1 MGKVRKVINPS
12 GSVSWQID
20 YYDANSIRR
29 RPTFKERKTAVRELQ
44 LRELYPEEAR
54 LRDLKI
60 PLKNLIKKYKKI
72 HKNDRGFKKGKTF
85 ALASIKAYFGD
96 ETLLRNIHYVHLV
109 DYRLHLENT
118 LTRHSTIRKA
128 STVNRQLSCLR
139 HMLKEAVEWGMLA
152 ENPFDKGKSLNRRE
166 NNQRT
171 RVLSEAEVARLIDEA
186 ADHLKPI
193 IKCAVWTGMRRKEIL
208 DLHWEQIMGELIH
221 LVKTKTDRARVVPVT
236 GDLNDLFKELR
247 KAEGAHPDYV
257 FTFRGQPV
265 KDVKNAFARAKKE
278 ANIKDCTLHDLR
290 HTYATNFLLRG
301 GDVVTLSKIL
311 GHTTLQMTMRYV
323 NLVAEDIKKAA
334 SVMDGFGSAKDKN
347 DQPEVDSPH
356 SDRSVFG
363 QIIPFP
369 KSRLAVNT

>member
-1 MGKVRKVINPS
+1 
-12 GSVSWQID
+12 
-20 YYDANSIRR
+20 
-29 RPTFKERKTAVRELQ
+29 
-44 LRELYPEEAR
+44 
-54 LRDLKI
+54 
-60 PLKNLIKKYKKI
+60 
-72 HKNDRGFKKGKTF
+72 
-85 ALASIKAYFGD
+85 
-96 ETLLRNIHYVHLV
+96 LV
-109 DYRLHLENT
+109 DYRRHLENT
-118 LTRHSTIRKA
+118 LTRHNTIRKA

-152 ENPFDKGKSLNRRE
+152 ENPFDKGQSLNRRE

-171 RVLSEAEVARLIDEA
+171 RILSETEVARLIDEA

-208 DLHWEQIMGELIH
+208 GLKWEQVRSELIH
-221 LVKTKTDRARVVPVT
+221 LVKTKTDRARVVPIT
-236 GDLNDLFKELR
+236 GDLKELFKELR
-247 KAEGAHPDYV
+247 NVERAHPDYV

-265 KDVKNAFARAKKE
+265 KDVKNSFAKAKKE
-278 ANIKDCTLHDLR
+278 AKITDCTLHDLR

-334 SVMDGFGSAKDKN
+334 SVMDGFGSAKDKS

-356 SDRSVFG
+356 RDRSFSGHVI
-363 QIIPFP
+363 QFP
-369 KSRLAVNT
+369 NSRLAANH